1 MLLCTHNPLMIKD
14 FYGILRDE
22 GFSVAIAEHPASAVR
37 MVLESRKV
45 LREKYVSVII
55 DSESFGLSAEEAV
68 QIIRNTLPSVPII
81 VVGHNE
87 HIPDVLNVRMPIDL
101 EEFKQTI
108 LDVRR
113 VGTLSRT
120 A

>member
-1 MLLCTHNPLMIKD
+1 MLLCTHNPLLIKD

-22 GFSVAIAEHPASAVR
+22 GFDVAIADHPARAVQ
-37 MVLESRKV
+37 MVLE
-45 LREKYVSVII
+45 REYASVII

-68 QIIRNTLPSVPII
+68 QIIRRTLPGIPI
-81 VVGHNE
+81 VVVWLKQ

-113 VGTLSRT
+113 VGALYRT

>member
-45 LREKYVSVII
+45 LENKYVSVII

-68 QIIRNTLPSVPII
+68 QIIRNTLPLVPII
-81 VVGHNE
+81 VVGHDQ